1 MRWPAARWRS
11 LLLAALVLVIGVVFA
26 RVVLRSGPLAPVAV
40 TVAEVE
46 AQPVSPALFGI
57 GTVEARYSY
66 RIGPTIAGRVA
77 RITVDVGDRVRAG
90 DVLAEM
96 DAVDLDAR
104 VAALDAAI
112 ARADASA
119 SIAAA
124 QVNDALARSDYA
136 RAQVARYEELLKT
149 RVASESTVDARR
161 QDARVAEAALT
172 AARSGLLAAQKDLE
186 RNRADREAAVRLREN
201 LVLRAPVDGLV
212 AARNAE
218 PGTTVVAGQAVIEM
232 IDPANLWI
240 NARFDQI
247 AADGLRRDLTARIA
261 LRSHGGAEVDGRVLR
276 VEVLADAVTEE
287 TLAKIA
293 FDAPP
298 DPLPPLGELA
308 EVTVELPAL
317 PPAPAIPN
325 AAIRNVDGRAGVWKV
340 DGGAI
345 RFAAIRA
352 GAPDLDGLVQVVQ
365 GLAPGERVVVYSAA
379 PLGRT
384 SRIRVVT
391 DPAELLR

>member
-1 MRWPAARWRS
+1 MRRLAARWRS
-11 LLLAALVLVIGVVFA
+11 FALAALVLAIGVVFGW
-26 RVVLRSGPLAPVAV
+26 VVLRSGPLAPIAV

-46 AQPVSPALFGI
+46 ARPVSPALFGI

-66 RIGPTIAGRVA
+66 RIGPTIPGRVA

-112 ARADASA
+112 ARADAAA

-124 QVNDALARSDYA
+124 QVNDALARNDYA
-136 RAQVARYEELLKT
+136 RAQVVRYEELWRT
-149 RVASESTVDARR
+149 RVTSEATVDARR

-232 IDPANLWI
+232 IDPANLWV

-247 AADGLRRDLTARIA
+247 AAAGLRRDLPARIA
-261 LRSHGGAEVDGRVLR
+261 LRSHGGAGVAGRVLR

-293 FDAPP
+293 FDALP

-317 PPAPAIPN
+317 PAAPAIPN
-325 AAIRNVDGRAGVWKV
+325 AAIRNVGGRAGVWKV
-340 DGGAI
+340 DGGDV
-345 RFAAIRA
+345 RFAAVLPGSA
-352 GAPDLDGLVQVVQ
+352 DLDGLVQVSQ